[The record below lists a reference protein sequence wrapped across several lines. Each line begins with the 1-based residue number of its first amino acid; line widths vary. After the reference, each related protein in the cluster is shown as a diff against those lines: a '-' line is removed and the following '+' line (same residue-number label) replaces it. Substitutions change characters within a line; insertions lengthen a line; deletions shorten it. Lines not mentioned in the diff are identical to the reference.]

1 MPKAFS
7 RPDREVAPA
16 PVERARGA
24 YIQVLVGP
32 DEGAPNFFLRKF
44 TLEPGGYIPLHRHA
58 AIEHEQYVLRGRM
71 RLVLDGEAREV
82 GAGDAVFIPA
92 GVAHSYANVGD
103 EPVEFLC
110 IVPKTDDYVT
120 EWLEG

>member
-7 RPDREVAPA
+7 RPDREVAPV

-32 DEGAPNFFLRKF
+32 DEDAPNFFLRKF

-58 AIEHEQYVLRGRM
+58 TIEHEQYVLRGRM

-110 IVPKTDDYVT
+110 IVPKTDDYAT
-120 EWLEG
+120 EWLE